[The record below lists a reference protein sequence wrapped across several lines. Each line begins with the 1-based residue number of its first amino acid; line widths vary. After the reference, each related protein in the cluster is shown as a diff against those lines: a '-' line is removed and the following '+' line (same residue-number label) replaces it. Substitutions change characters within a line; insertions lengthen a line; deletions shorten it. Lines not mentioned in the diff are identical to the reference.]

1 MIAIFTGVS
10 GLRAHQFA
18 ANVIANNIANINTI
32 AFKAGRVSFQD
43 ALSQTLRPAS
53 APTEGG
59 RGGVNPSQVGLGV
72 TVGSINNLMAQ
83 GNLKPTGRV
92 TDMAIEGA
100 GYFIMGDAGGM
111 YFTRDGVFELDAS
124 NTLVHA
130 STGMKLLGWR
140 ADPATGEIQASS
152 MLTPQSELTIP
163 LGGKS
168 VARPTSEMT
177 YQNNLD
183 ANAAIGDEVMST
195 CYIYDSLGN
204 SHRMDLTFQKTA
216 ANEWSWSITSPDADP
231 AAPPSTGTLQFGTDG
246 QVDPTS
252 MTGSFTLDLA
262 DPNGADDPIV
272 VDISFGDVTQ
282 LVGQST
288 IQMKAQDGL
297 PMGTL
302 QSFYIDQS
310 GLITGNYTNGMF
322 ERLGQIALASFAN
335 AAGLEKLGGNLYA
348 QSTNSGLPTIVK
360 PGTADSGNLA
370 SGHLEMSN
378 VDLAEEFANLIVI
391 SRGFQANSRV
401 ITTGDEMLQE
411 LLNVKR

>member
-18 ANVIANNIANINTI
+18 VNVIANNIANINTI

-59 RGGVNPSQVGLGV
+59 RGGTNPKQVGLGV
-72 TVGSINNLMAQ
+72 TIGSISNLMSQ

-92 TDMAIEGA
+92 TDLAVEGA
-100 GYFIMGDAGGM
+100 GFFVLGDAAGM
-111 YFTRDGVFELDAS
+111 YFTRDGVFELDA
-124 NTLVHA
+124 NNVLVHA
-130 STGMKLLGWR
+130 TTGMKLLGWR
-140 ADPATGEIQASS
+140 ADPLTGEIQASS
-152 MLTPQSELTIP
+152 MLTPQSELIIP

-168 VARPTSEMT
+168 VARPTSQVE
-177 YQNNLD
+177 YQSNLD
-183 ANAAIGDEVMST
+183 ASAAVGDQVTST
-195 CYIYDSLGN
+195 FYVYDSLGE
-204 SHRMDLTFQKTA
+204 SHQMDLAFTKTA
-216 ANEWSWSITSPDADP
+216 AGEWSWEIASPDADP
-231 AAPPSTGTLQFGTDG
+231 ASPPSTGTLQFDVDG
-246 QVDPTS
+246 QVDPASAVGT
-252 MTGSFTLDLA
+252 FTLDLA
-262 DPNGADDPIV
+262 DANGADDPISCQ
-272 VDISFGDVTQ
+272 ISFAEVTQ
-282 LVGQST
+282 LYGQST
-288 IQMKAQDGL
+288 IQMQSQDGL

-335 AAGLEKLGGNLYA
+335 AAGLDKLGGNLYS
-348 QSTNSGLPTIVK
+348 QSTNSGLPTVVK
-360 PGTADSGNLA
+360 PGTADAGNMA

-411 LLNVKR
+411 LLNIKR

>member
-18 ANVIANNIANINTI
+18 VNVIANNIANINTI

-53 APTEGG
+53 APTADG
-59 RGGVNPSQVGLGV
+59 RGGTNPKQVGLGV
-72 TVGSINNLMAQ
+72 TVGSISNLMTQ

-92 TDMAIEGA
+92 TDLAVEGA
-100 GYFIMGDAGGM
+100 GFFVLGDASGM
-111 YFTRDGVFELDAS
+111 YFTRDGVFELDAN

-130 STGMKLLGWR
+130 STGMKLLGWQ

-152 MLTPQSELTIP
+152 MLTPQSELIIP

-168 VARPTSEMT
+168 VARRTTRVE
-177 YQNNLD
+177 YQSNLD
-183 ANAAIGDEVMST
+183 ASAEMGHTVEST
-195 CYIYDSLGN
+195 FYIYDSLGN
-204 SHRMDLTFQKTA
+204 SHQMNLTFTKSA
-216 ANEWSWSITSPDADP
+216 AGEWSWEITSPDADP
-231 AAPPSTGTLQFGTDG
+231 ASPPSTGTIQFGTDG
-246 QVDPTS
+246 QVEPAS
-252 MTGSFTLDLA
+252 VTGSFNLDLL
-262 DPNGADDPIV
+262 DPNGAESPISCE
-272 VDISFGDVTQ
+272 ISFADVTQ
-282 LVGQST
+282 LAGQST
-288 IQMKAQDGL
+288 IQMRSQDGL

-302 QSFYIDQS
+302 QSFYIDQN

-322 ERLGQIALASFAN
+322 ECLGQIALASFAN
-335 AAGLEKLGGNLYA
+335 AAGLDKLGGNLYA
-348 QSTNSGLPTIVK
+348 QSTNSGLPTVVK
-360 PGTADSGNLA
+360 PGTADAGSLA

-378 VDLAEEFANLIVI
+378 VDLAEEFANLIIV